1 MPFTQM
7 FAFIYSK
14 QVVAIIQAPS
24 KRAARSRARLVDHL
38 EKIHQNCKVRAIRDG
53 NILRAPVFFDGHFRA
68 LEDSKLEDDV
78 LSHHRMTPYQ
88 RA

>member
-24 KRAARSRARLVDHL
+24 KRTARSRAKLVAPL
-38 EKIHQNCKVRAIRDG
+38 EKIHQHCKVKAIRDG
-53 NILRAPVFFDGHFRA
+53 SILRAPVFFDGHFRA
-68 LEDSKLEDDV
+68 REDARLEEDV
-78 LSHHRMTPYQ
+78 LSHHRMTLYQ
-88 RA
+88 AA